1 LLCFLR
7 IAVVSSDL
15 PPIPRSTSNGTI
27 LLLEEYDALA
37 AAISSALKKFA
48 PQLKT
53 TVARTLV
60 EAEGLVAEISPDLF
74 IVDFDPAFPGLTE
87 FLQKIRAAHGDA
99 RVLVL
104 GPAVSD
110 EIAVQSRSL
119 GALQFVRKPF
129 ELPEFGAAV
138 QASLGPGRNGGS
150 LRSIGLADIIFLQ
163 AAGEGN
169 VALQVETSKGR
180 SGEVHMTAGQLV
192 HANAG
197 KLTDAEALEEML
209 SWPEPEISEKQG
221 QGAAPRT
228 LREPWTDLVF
238 ESLRKATLGQ
248 PSPGPAPPRAKTG
261 KKIVVVDDTE
271 MLLIFV
277 EDTLVSADLDLQI
290 ATARNGLSAIQ
301 EIERN
306 VPDLVLL
313 DYSLP
318 DITGGEVCRRLLRNK
333 RTAKIPVLMMSGH
346 VREMAETAAKFDN
359 VVATIEKPFLSE
371 ALAALVKQTLAGVRI
386 PARKV
391 PKAAAVSPP
400 PAAFSP
406 PPEQIPPMPK
416 IPEVPIVR
424 APSLIAERTTAS
436 AMSAPIFSTQP
447 NDVVLALFLEVLS
460 MQLTAS
466 LRMGEIRAKP
476 SSSAVSLHV
485 SPAAL
490 RAALPVETSFELG
503 RVELD
508 GNGRIATVRLIPT
521 IKPFQRLPTR
531 NGFDI
536 GGVAVVPIN
545 SHEQVQLTSTS
556 AAPMRMQL
564 LTHFE
569 LAGVE
574 LSPNFQVAQLVLKM
588 RSTKMRVTLS
598 SEAIGQ
604 EQAGATCEAAAVR
617 LDGSAKLAELLLN
630 PVK

>member
-1 LLCFLR
+1 
-7 IAVVSSDL
+7 VSSDS
-15 PPIPRSTSNGTI
+15 PSIPRSTSNGSI

-37 AAISSALKKFA
+37 AAITSALKKFA
-48 PQLKT
+48 PQHRSQ
-53 TVARTLV
+53 VARSLA
-60 EAEGLVAEISPDLF
+60 EAESLVADISPDLF
-74 IVDFDPAFPGLTE
+74 IVDFDPAFPGLSE
-87 FLQKIRAAHGDA
+87 VLQKLRGAHGDT

-110 EIAVQSRSL
+110 EIAIQSRSL

-169 VALQVETSKGR
+169 VALQVETSKGQ
-180 SGEVHMTAGQLV
+180 SGEVHMAAGQLV

-209 SWPEPEISEKQG
+209 SWPEPEITEKQS

-228 LREPWTDLVF
+228 LREPWTDLIF
-238 ESLRKATLGQ
+238 ESLRKATVGQ
-248 PSPGPAPPRAKTG
+248 PLPSPAPPRAKIG

-277 EDTLVSADLDLQI
+277 EDTLTAADPELQI
-290 ATARNGLSAIQ
+290 TTMADGLSAIQ
-301 EIERN
+301 EIEHN

-313 DYSLP
+313 DYCLP
-318 DITGGEVCRRLLRNK
+318 DITGAEVCRRLLQNK
-333 RTAKIPVLMMSGH
+333 RTAKVPVLMMSGH
-346 VREMAETAAKFDN
+346 VREMAETAAEFDN

-371 ALAALVKQTLAGVRI
+371 ALAALVKQTLAGVRM
-386 PARKV
+386 PAPKV

-400 PAAFSP
+400 PVATRPSP
-406 PPEQIPPMPK
+406 APKPPMPQ
-416 IPEVPIVR
+416 IPEVAIVR
-424 APSLIAERTTAS
+424 APPLVTERTTAS
-436 AMSAPIFSTQP
+436 AISAPVFSTQP

-476 SSSAVSLHV
+476 SSAAVSLRV

-574 LSPNFQVAQLVLKM
+574 LSPNFQVAQLVLKI

-604 EQAGATCEAAAVR
+604 EQTGATCEAAAVR
-617 LDGSAKLAELLLN
+617 LDDSAKLAELLLN
-630 PVK
+630 PIK